1 MRFIL
6 RKDVPTLAKGETGI
20 CIDSFS
26 IITHTQFEGLREQS
40 LKDIK
45 AIPVVILKEL
55 RNFLNETYAE
65 ISVDGSF
72 EITKQDKLVAGDN
85 ITIDEIT
92 NVISASG
99 DIGGTVDWQ
108 DVENKPELYNKA
120 EIDLMLGDIESALDA
135 ILGV

>member
-6 RKDVPTLAKGETGI
+6 RKDVPTLAKGETGM

-45 AIPVVILKEL
+45 AIPVELLEEL

-72 EITKQDKLVAGDN
+72 EITKQDKLVVGDN
-85 ITIDEIT
+85 ITIDEN

-99 DIGGTVDWQ
+99 GIETVDWQ
-108 DVENKPELYNKA
+108 DIENKPELYNKT
-120 EIDLMLGDIESALDA
+120 EIDTMMGDIESALDA